1 MASELPGSYVP
12 SGGGIFSGSTGG
24 VLGDF
29 VEAAGMNGL
38 QEAAG
43 LGAGWGN
50 VAAHGRKIEDLVAQG
65 VPREQARQQALQ
77 QTAPQQAGLLGGL
90 DVGAL
95 LPPVLAAAG
104 AYFLLPE
111 KYRTVGA
118 LGAAG
123 AVYFLLKPK
132 TA

>member
-1 MASELPGSYVP
+1 MSADGLPGSYIP

-29 VEAAGMNGL
+29 VEAAGLNGL

-43 LGAGWGN
+43 GWGN

-65 VPREQARQQALQ
+65 VPREQARHQALQ
-77 QTAPQQAGLLGGL
+77 QTAPQQQAGLLGGL
-90 DVGAL
+90 NAGAL
-95 LPPVLAAAG
+95 LPPALAAVG

-111 KYRTVGA
+111 KYKVIGSVA
-118 LGAAG
+118 AAG
-123 AVYFLLKPK
+123 AIWYALKPK